1 MAGARPSIFGDDSSG
16 DEPGADIDLSG
27 FAPKRTT
34 DKPAVPDT
42 TVRRTS
48 EEGGF
53 PSRPARP
60 QTPPLRRPVKS
71 GRTVLLNARITQRAH
86 DRFHAIWRD
95 DGFEALARHIAEADP
110 SWLAVYLELHRRLHT
125 DAALR
130 RKSAPALAA
139 SFLLTMYRP

>member
-53 PSRPARP
+53 PSRPAQP

-86 DRFHAIWRD
+86 DRFHAIIESERLR
-95 DGFEALARHIAEADP
+95 FERG
-110 SWLAVYLELHRRLHT
+110 ELMHRVTLGEVVER
-125 DAALR
+125 
-130 RKSAPALAA
+130 ALAA
-139 SFLLTMYRP
+139 LERELAQTGRAK